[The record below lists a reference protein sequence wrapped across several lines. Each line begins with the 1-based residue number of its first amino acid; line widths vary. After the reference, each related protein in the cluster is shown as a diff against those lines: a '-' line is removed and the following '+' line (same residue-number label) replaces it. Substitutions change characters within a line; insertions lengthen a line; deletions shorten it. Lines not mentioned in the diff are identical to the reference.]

1 MKEGPISSSSNF
13 NHVPIMGKEI
23 IQSLKE
29 LPSELT
35 KQGLIIDA
43 TIGGG
48 GHSAQILEN
57 FPCFFALN
65 GKKYIAGILFSAALA
80 NLAAL

>member
-13 NHVPIMGKEI
+13 NHVPVMGKEI

-35 KQGLIIDA
+35 KQGLIIDT

-48 GHSAQILEN
+48 VRQGREGPRLPPGHIRAHRARRQSRGRLLSE
-57 FPCFFALN
+57 CE
-65 GKKYIAGILFSAALA
+65 
-80 NLAAL
+80 

>member
-13 NHVPIMGKEI
+13 NHVPVMGKEI

-57 FPCFFALN
+57 FP
-65 GKKYIAGILFSAALA
+65 GIKIIGLDQDPMARDCLLYTSPSQRD
-80 NLAAL
+80 

>member
-1 MKEGPISSSSNF
+1 MKEVPISSSSNF
-13 NHVPIMGKEI
+13 NHVPVMGKEI

-48 GHSAQILEN
+48 GIQLKS
-57 FPCFFALN
+57 
-65 GKKYIAGILFSAALA
+65 
-80 NLAAL
+80 